1 MARKKVEEN
10 EVLFGGEQRDIDE
23 IILTSVVVSHA
34 DVMANHVGH
43 CAGQKM
49 RLIHI
54 HIHADAHSTGRTN
67 SFGNSHA
74 SLTASECFA
83 TERDS
88 IYSIYVICEYL
99 QVDLSISCKCNL
111 TSAAVWYLV
120 RFGTDF
126 VRCSH

>member
-83 TERDS
+83 TGRDS
-88 IYSIYVICEYL
+88 IYSIYVICESIYL
-99 QVDLSISCKCNL
+99 YLANAILRQQLCGISFDLEQIS
-111 TSAAVWYLV
+111 
-120 RFGTDF
+120 
-126 VRCSH
+126 